1 MSFCLDRTDLPFQN
15 PFLILDICV
24 GFFPQLSSIMA
35 DVIALILKDGV
46 CHVVILPDIF
56 FISLHDIFTVSE
68 QEIVNA
74 KLTDSVSKY
83 AVIAVLLEAEVHR
96 SGELFG
102 IKYLKFKKELF
113 RNPYLQG
120 VNLMFP
126 FLERRQAIFIDFV
139 VFFFISILS
148 KKNISKY
155 DIMK

>member
-1 MSFCLDRTDLPFQN
+1 M
-15 PFLILDICV
+15 
-24 GFFPQLSSIMA
+24 
-35 DVIALILKDGV
+35 
-46 CHVVILPDIF
+46 
-56 FISLHDIFTVSE
+56 
-68 QEIVNA
+68 
-74 KLTDSVSKY
+74 TDSVSKY